1 MALNPIR
8 LIDWMYLYQSSED
21 KRPQFYLKTDNDTF
35 PDELRLERTTI
46 PDLNMRI
53 RTGNLDEVFEK
64 TIDHITPVFAKE
76 IPEDT
81 TIKYMPDTAGFFTE
95 RYFGA
100 IQEIIPYG
108 IAIEIFLKT
117 EAADDPDRYIL
128 NDKIYNICRNSFIHT
143 GDYAMVVSTTE
154 FAIFNHIYNQDLFYV
169 IDPSLSKT
177 PIEVKCIAKEY
188 VKDDDIYDISQIE
201 SKYLSNYCGF
211 FDIMIGED
219 AEGCMDGYSLV
230 GWFNRKE

>member
-8 LIDWMYLYQSSED
+8 LIDWMYLYQSGED

-35 PDELRLERTTI
+35 PDELRLETTTI

-76 IPEDT
+76 IPEDA
-81 TIKYMPDTAGFFTE
+81 TIKYMPDTAGFCIETE
-95 RYFGA
+95 YAGS
-100 IQEIIPYG
+100 IPLG
-108 IAIEIFLKT
+108 VLVEVFLKT
-117 EAADDPDRYIL
+117 EVVDNPDLYIL
-128 NDKIYNICRNSFIHT
+128 NDKIYNIRRNSFIHT
-143 GDYAMVVSTTE
+143 GDYAMVASTTE

-177 PIEVKCIAKEY
+177 PIEVECIAKEY

-201 SKYLSNYCGF
+201 SKHSSDYCGF